1 MIAVALRLS
10 AGAVELLFAYTSS
23 AAPALSVVVKLMLVG
38 VIAIAEIVTKAVA
51 VAVGGTLSSD
61 AVMFAGP
68 VASPVRVA
76 LPVPETV
83 TIVSS
88 LLDQETPLVK

>member
-23 AAPALSVVVKLMLVG
+23 DWPALSVDVKLMLVG

-51 VAVGGTLSSD
+51 VAVEVTLSSE
-61 AVMFAGP
+61 AVMVAVPLETP
-68 VASPVRVA
+68 VSVA
-76 LPVPETV
+76 LPVPLTV
-83 TIVSS
+83 TTVSS
-88 LLDQETPLVK
+88 LLDQETPVVK